1 MLYHFYLKNGRVYAP
16 AVAKTEAGFYID
28 REPVSVAAATDADAL
43 RRAIQDA
50 MGRGNQIIPTP
61 PRAAFPRPVLLKYS
75 GAKTWSAFARGASQ
89 WSIKERDGKYQ
100 IVGYRTHRDGY
111 WVEDPDQKTDFPL
124 DATADDVVE
133 RMIAILQ
140 DVAQK

>member
-1 MLYHFYLKNGRVYAP
+1 MLYHSYLKNGTVYVP
-16 AVAKTEAGFYID
+16 TVAKTEAGFYMD
-28 REPVSVAAATDADAL
+28 REPVSVMAAPDTGAL

-50 MGRGNQIIPTP
+50 IGRGNPIIPTP

-89 WSIKERDGKYQ
+89 WSIKEKDGNYQ

-111 WVEDPDQKTDFPL
+111 WVEDPDQKTDFPS
-124 DATADDVVE
+124 DATVDDVVE

-140 DVAQK
+140 DAARK